1 MRRRQLWVNP
11 PQVLHFAAAAIVI
24 SSSLTSDALAQA
36 GGASRAGA
44 QTRADTSGRRP
55 AATPATRPAA
65 ARPSPTAAKAP
76 AKPSATYWVYVGAES
91 ADLIHRIKFGPE
103 GAVVE
108 RTLGAGELP
117 AENEGPHGLQ
127 ISADGKYLHMT
138 TGHGTPDGKYWKYE
152 LGPDTLVGDPI
163 FLGNFPASIDV
174 TPDGLYAFAV
184 NFNLHGEMVPSS
196 VSVIYTPTNT
206 EVARPMTCTMPH
218 GSRISADGMRQ
229 YSTCMMDDQL
239 VEVDTRTFKVARR
252 FSLAKGAERGIPAG
266 EYEAMMKE
274 MLPADSTGGSPHKHQ
289 MPPASCSP
297 TWAQPSA
304 TGNKVYVACNK
315 SDEILEVDAGTWS
328 VSRRFPTGRA
338 PYNLAV
344 TPDGKLLVATLK
356 AGSGVQVFD
365 LATGKSLMTEK
376 TSITLAHGVTVSSD
390 SRYAFVSV
398 EGKGAQPGKVEI
410 YDLVAL
416 AKVATVDVGQQASGI
431 TFWKMKKR

>member
-1 MRRRQLWVNP
+1 MMVLLQPRRKR
-11 PQVLHFAAAAIVI
+11 
-24 SSSLTSDALAQA
+24 
-36 GGASRAGA
+36 SRAGRPSAKIAVASLAFATLAGA
-44 QTRADTSGRRP
+44 QAPSR
-55 AATPATRPAA
+55 
-65 ARPSPTAAKAP
+65 ARPTAN
-76 AKPSATYWVYVGAES
+76 YWVYVGAES
-91 ADLIHRIKFGPE
+91 ADLIHRIRFGPE

-108 RTLGAGELP
+108 RTLGAGELA

-127 ISADGKYLHMT
+127 ISQDGKYLHMT
-138 TGHGTPDGKYWKYE
+138 TGHGSPDGKYWKYE
-152 LGPDTLVGDPI
+152 LGPDTLVGEPI

-206 EVARPMTCTMPH
+206 EVARATTCTMPH
-218 GSRISADGMRQ
+218 GSRVSADGTRQ

-252 FSLAKGAERGIPAG
+252 FGVAKGAERAIPAG

-289 MPPASCSP
+289 MPPATCSP

-304 TGNKVYVACNK
+304 TGNSVYVACNK
-315 SDEILEVDAGTWS
+315 SDEIVEIDAGTWS

-365 LATGKSLMTEK
+365 LASGKSVMQDK
-376 TSITLAHGVTVSSD
+376 TSITLAHGVAVSSD

-398 EGKGAQPGKVEI
+398 EGKGAQPGTVDI
-410 YDLVAL
+410 FDLVAR
-416 AKVATVDVGQQASGI
+416 AK
-431 TFWKMKKR
+431 